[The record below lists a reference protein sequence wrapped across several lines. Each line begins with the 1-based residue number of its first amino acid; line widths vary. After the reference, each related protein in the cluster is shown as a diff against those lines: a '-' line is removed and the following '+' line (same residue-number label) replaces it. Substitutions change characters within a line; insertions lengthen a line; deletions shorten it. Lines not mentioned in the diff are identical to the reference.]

1 MQFYLHTS
9 SYEDLKTKSQVLL
22 QADFNM
28 SIFNSRQLS
37 V

>member
-1 MQFYLHTS
+1 MQFHLHTF
-9 SYEDLKTKSQVLL
+9 SYKDLKTKSQALL

-28 SIFNSRQLS
+28 SNFFSRQLS